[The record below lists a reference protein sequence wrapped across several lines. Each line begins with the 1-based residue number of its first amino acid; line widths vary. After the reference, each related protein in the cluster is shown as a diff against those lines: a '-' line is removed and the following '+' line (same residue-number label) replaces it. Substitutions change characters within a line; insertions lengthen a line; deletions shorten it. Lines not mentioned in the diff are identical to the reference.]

1 MRTTK
6 KKNGGVKKVAI
17 IIAKMPKSYLDFDAE
32 PSIIKAGGLTI
43 TTQNSFKDNIVT
55 STYIYDAEKP
65 TDMP

>member
-1 MRTTK
+1 MRVTK

-17 IIAKMPKSYLDFDAE
+17 IIAKMPKPYLDFDAE

-55 STYIYDAEKP
+55 
-65 TDMP
+65 